1 MAHIKKIVLDVLK
14 PHKPTILEL
23 ARAITEHNGSCT
35 VNIKVVEIDDKT
47 ETLELMVQGDDINL
61 DLISEKIHELGG
73 SVHSIDE
80 VEVSSVS

>member
-1 MAHIKKIVLDVLK
+1 MAQIKKLVLDVLK

-23 ARAITEHNGSCT
+23 ASALTEPSSGYT

-47 ETLELMVQGDDINL
+47 ETLEITVLGANVSL
-61 DLISEKIHELGG
+61 ETISEKISELGG

-80 VEVSSVS
+80 VEVSAVP